1 MNTFKSIYYF
11 TLSTRVANYEVDQ
24 QPSLQAV
31 VMKAGLYPLF
41 GILNFAE
48 RAHFAASNSG
58 GTGALTSGGV
68 ASEVIPGTAYLRPA
82 MIFRLLLQKKFGI
95 IHRTSIITILVIAMA
110 LTNAGMV
117 VHRMQLLMS
126 SVSLIVILLA
136 TIIIVSTSTA
146 GNLASIAYSKLA
158 SRRHD

>member
-82 MIFRLLLQKKFGI
+82 MIFRLLLQKKFGTI
-95 IHRTSIITILVIAMA
+95 RRTSIITILVIAMA

-146 GNLASIAYSKLA
+146 GNLASIAYSKLD